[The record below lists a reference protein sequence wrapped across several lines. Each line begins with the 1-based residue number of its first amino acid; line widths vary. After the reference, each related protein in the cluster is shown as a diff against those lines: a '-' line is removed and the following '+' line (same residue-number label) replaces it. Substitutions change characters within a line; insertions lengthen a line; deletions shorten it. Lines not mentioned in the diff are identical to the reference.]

1 MPTKKMLGEF
11 EQLVLLG
18 CLRLEERACT
28 PEVMEEIRRRTG
40 RDVSHAAVYIA
51 LRRMEKRGLVR
62 SKLGQ
67 PSPEPGGRA
76 KRYFTVLPAAR
87 QLLEESRRRLL
98 RMWEGVESP

>member
-1 MPTKKMLGEF
+1 MSAKRTLGEF

-18 CLRLEERACT
+18 CLRLRERSCA
-28 PEVMEEIRRRTG
+28 PEVMEEIRRCTG

-51 LRRMEKRGLVR
+51 LRRLEKHALVVSR
-62 SKLGQ
+62 LGE

-87 QLLEESRRRLL
+87 QLLEESRNGLM
-98 RMWEGVESP
+98 RMWEGVQSP

>member
-1 MPTKKMLGEF
+1 MLGEF

-18 CLRLEERACT
+18 CLRLGDKACT
-28 PEVMEEIRRRTG
+28 PDVLEEIAKRTG

-51 LRRMEKRGLVR
+51 LRRMEKRGLIDSR
-62 SKLGQ
+62 MGE

-87 QLLEESRRRLL
+87 ELLEESRRSLL
-98 RMWEGVESP
+98 RMWEGVES